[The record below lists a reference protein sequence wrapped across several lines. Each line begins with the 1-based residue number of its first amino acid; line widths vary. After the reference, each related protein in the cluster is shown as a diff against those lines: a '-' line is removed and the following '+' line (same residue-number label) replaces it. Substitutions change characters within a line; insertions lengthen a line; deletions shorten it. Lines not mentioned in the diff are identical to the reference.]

1 MTKLTILQTL
11 LAAMARAFA
20 LTRPASCLPT
30 TEASERYHITPDELD
45 AVEPLPEGKKKKV
58 KEEVDGA
65 RQRVEAKL
73 VEATAL
79 LRKV

>member
-1 MTKLTILQTL
+1 
-11 LAAMARAFA
+11 MARAFA
-20 LTRPASCLPT
+20 LTRPGTCRPT
-30 TEASERYHITPDELD
+30 TAASERYHVTPEELA
-45 AVEPLPEGKKKKV
+45 AVQPLTEKGKGKKKV
-58 KEEVDGA
+58 KEEDDAA

>member
-1 MTKLTILQTL
+1 
-11 LAAMARAFA
+11 MARAFS
-20 LTRPASCLPT
+20 LTRSATCRPTTPAS
-30 TEASERYHITPDELD
+30 ARYHVTPDELA
-45 AVEPLPEGKKKKV
+45 AVHPLPDAKTGKGKGKV
-58 KEEVDGA
+58 KEEPDGP

>member
-1 MTKLTILQTL
+1 MQ
-11 LAAMARAFA
+11 
-20 LTRPASCLPT
+20 
-30 TEASERYHITPDELD
+30 
-45 AVEPLPEGKKKKV
+45 PLPEKGKGKKKV
-58 KEEVDGA
+58 KEEADSA